1 MNMALFSTYVQYV
14 RILIPECTNAA
25 KKNCSCNELQQRPKN
40 GAQKTIE
47 SEKKQSNNEFRV
59 NGHCGLNW
67 GRGRTKHIKTQDW
80 FLKSLIA

>member
-1 MNMALFSTYVQYV
+1 MNMALFSTYVPTIRPYINPSRV
-14 RILIPECTNAA
+14 HE
-25 KKNCSCNELQQRPKN
+25 CSCSELQQRPKN

-47 SEKKQSNNEFRV
+47 REKKPNNNEFRV

-67 GRGRTKHIKTQDW
+67 GRGRTKQINAQDW